1 MRVVVLMGNRKTSYG
16 IEKDCGVKGGEC
28 VNSWKND
35 PEETLIIQ
43 KKEMSGSVIFIRKW

>member
-1 MRVVVLMGNRKTSYG
+1 MRVVLKGNRNMSSG

-35 PEETLIIQ
+35 PEETLVMQ